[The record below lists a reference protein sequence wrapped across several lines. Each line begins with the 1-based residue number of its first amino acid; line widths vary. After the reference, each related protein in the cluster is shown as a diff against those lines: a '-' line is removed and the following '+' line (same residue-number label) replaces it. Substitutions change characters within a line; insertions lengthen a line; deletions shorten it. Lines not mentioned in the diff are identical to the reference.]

1 MTRHAPKIG
10 KKTRRCYR
18 CTFLFNQGPSL
29 LYRQRGIMSAP
40 TSPSSQKALWPEL
53 INKHCDEVKKVIE
66 AERPDLK
73 LEVRSISDSVPEGIV
88 HTRIRIF
95 CDKDGIVR
103 FIPKVG

>member
-1 MTRHAPKIG
+1 VAWLLKSTPVSGTQLACAVPSTRARSFFSCRLG
-10 KKTRRCYR
+10 
-18 CTFLFNQGPSL
+18 F
-29 LYRQRGIMSAP
+29 MSAP
-40 TSPSSQKALWPEL
+40 SSPSAQKSLWPEL

-73 LEVRSISDSVPEGIV
+73 LEVRNIADSVPEGIV

-95 CDKDGIVR
+95 CDKEGIVR

>member
-1 MTRHAPKIG
+1 
-10 KKTRRCYR
+10 
-18 CTFLFNQGPSL
+18 
-29 LYRQRGIMSAP
+29 MSAP
-40 TSPSSQKALWPEL
+40 TSPSSLKALWPEL

-73 LEVRSISDSVPEGIV
+73 LEVRSIADSVPEGIV

>member
-1 MTRHAPKIG
+1 
-10 KKTRRCYR
+10 
-18 CTFLFNQGPSL
+18 
-29 LYRQRGIMSAP
+29 MSAP

-73 LEVRSISDSVPEGIV
+73 MEVRSIAESVPEGIV